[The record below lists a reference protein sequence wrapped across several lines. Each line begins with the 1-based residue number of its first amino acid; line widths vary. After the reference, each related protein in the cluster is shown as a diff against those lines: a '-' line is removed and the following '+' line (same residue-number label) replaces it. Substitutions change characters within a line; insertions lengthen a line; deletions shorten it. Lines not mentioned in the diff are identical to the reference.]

1 MGGNVEIAIILSVL
15 LLLAC
20 LCGWLWYNN
29 ILKLLAKR
37 KKAREKIKS
46 NPRDTYKNHNAK
58 KRTKQ
63 NSSAKMEDEYSQQK
77 GKKNAKREQ
86 QNNRKSKITNKEAYV
101 TLNLQPGATI
111 TQLKTAYREKIR
123 KCHPDQVATMDE
135 EIKKVAEE
143 MTKRIN
149 EAYATLLNLYE
160 S

>member
-1 MGGNVEIAIILSVL
+1 MGGNVEIAIISSVL

-29 ILKLLAKR
+29 ILKLLSKR

-46 NPRDTYKNHNAK
+46 NP
-58 KRTKQ
+58 
-63 NSSAKMEDEYSQQK
+63 MEDEYSQQK
-77 GKKNAKREQ
+77 GKKNARREQ
-86 QNNRKSKITNKEAYV
+86 QNNRKSDKITIKEAYV

-111 TQLKTAYREKIR
+111 KQLKTAYREKIR
-123 KCHPDQVATMDE
+123 KCHPDQVAKMDE

>member
-1 MGGNVEIAIILSVL
+1 MRGNVEIVILSSVL

-29 ILKLLAKR
+29 ILKLLSR
-37 KKAREKIKS
+37 KKKPREKTKS
-46 NPRDTYKNHNAK
+46 NP
-58 KRTKQ
+58 
-63 NSSAKMEDEYSQQK
+63 DEYSKQK
-77 GKKNAKREQ
+77 GKKNARGEQ
-86 QNNRKSKITNKEAYV
+86 QNNGKSDKITIEEAYV

-111 TQLKTAYREKIR
+111 KQLKTAYREKIR
-123 KCHPDQVATMDE
+123 KCHPDQIAKMDE